1 MGCLGNQLLI
11 ALLLLSASGI
21 YCVQYVTVFY
31 GIPAWRNA
39 TVPLFCAT
47 KNRDTWGTTQCLP
60 DNGDYSELAINV
72 TEAFDAWNN
81 TVTEQAIED
90 VWNLFET
97 SIKPCVKL
105 TPLCIAMRC
114 NKTETDRWGLTKP
127 NTTQTSTPTP
137 TTAPASTTP
146 NSTIEVVNGSSSCVR
161 NNSCTGLEQ
170 EPMVSCQFNMT
181 GLKRDKKKEYSE
193 TWYSR
198 DLVCEQNN
206 TDNKTSRC
214 YMNHCNTSV
223 IQESCDK
230 HYWDAIRFRYCAPPG
245 YALLRCNDSN
255 YSGFAPNCSKVVVS
269 SCTRMMETQT
279 STWFG
284 FNGTR
289 AENRTYIYWHGNSNR
304 TIISLNKFY
313 NLTISC
319 RRPGNKTVLPVTI
332 MSGLVFHSQ
341 PINERPKQAWCW
353 FGGEWKGAI
362 QEVKE
367 TLVKHP
373 RYTGTNETGKI
384 SLTAPRGGDPEVT
397 FMWTNCRGEF
407 LYCKMNWFLNWVED
421 VNITSPRWESQNPKE
436 RHKRNYV
443 PCHIR
448 QIINTWHKVG
458 KNVYLPPREGDLT
471 CNSTVTSLIAEID
484 WINNNE
490 TNITMSAEV
499 AQLYRLELGDYKLVE
514 ITPIGFAPTSVRR
527 YTTNG
532 ASRNKRGVFVLGFLG
547 FLATAGSAMGAA
559 SLTLSAQSRTLLAG
573 IVQQQQQ
580 LLDVVKRQQELLRL
594 TVWGTK
600 NLQTRVTAIEK
611 YLKDQAQL
619 NSWGCAFRQVCHTT
633 VPWPNDTLTPDWN
646 NMTWQEWEKQ
656 VNFLEANITQS
667 LEEAQIQQ
675 EKNMY
680 ELQKLNS
687 WDIFGNWFDLT
698 SWIKYIQYGVLI
710 VLGVIGLR
718 IVIYL
723 VQMLTRLRQGY
734 RPVFSPP
741 PAYVQQIPIQTGQ
754 GLPTKEGEEEDGGD
768 RGGNRFWPWQ
778 IEYIHFL
785 IRQLVRLLTWLFSS
799 CRDWLLRSCQILQ
812 PVLQSL
818 SRTLQRAREVIRVEI
833 TYIQYGWHY
842 FQEAA
847 QAWWKFARETLA
859 SAWRDLWETL
869 GRVGRG
875 IRAIPRRIRQGLE
888 LTLL

>member
-11 ALLLLSASGI
+11 ALLLVSALEI

-31 GIPAWRNA
+31 GVPAWKNA
-39 TVPLFCAT
+39 TIPLFCT
-47 KNRDTWGTTQCLP
+47 TRNRDTWGTIQCLP
-60 DNGDYSELAINV
+60 DNDDYSELAISI

-114 NKTETDRWGLTKP
+114 NKTETDRWGLTR
-127 NTTQTSTPTP
+127 NAGTTTTTTTT
-137 TTAPASTTP
+137 TTAATP
-146 NSTIEVVNGSSSCVR
+146 SVAENVINESNPCIK
-161 NNSCTGLEQ
+161 NNSCAGLEQ
-170 EPMVSCQFNMT
+170 EPMIGCKFNMT
-181 GLKRDKKKEYSE
+181 GLKRDKKIEYNE

-198 DLVCEQNN
+198 DLICEQSANESES
-206 TDNKTSRC
+206 KC
-214 YMNHCNTSV
+214 YMHHCNTSV

-289 AENRTYIYWHGNSNR
+289 AENRTYIYWHGKSNR
-304 TIISLNKFY
+304 TIISLNKYY
-313 NLTISC
+313 NLTMRC

-353 FGGEWKGAI
+353 FGGSWKEAI

-373 RYTGTNETGKI
+373 RYTGTNDTKKI
-384 SLTAPRGGDPEVT
+384 NLTAPAGGDPEVT

-421 VNITSPRWESQNPKE
+421 RDQKSSRWRQQNTRE
-436 RHKRNYV
+436 RQKKNYV

-484 WINNNE
+484 WTNNNE

-499 AQLYRLELGDYKLVE
+499 AELYRLELGDYKLVE
-514 ITPIGFAPTSVRR
+514 ITPIGLAPTSVRR
-527 YTTNG
+527 YTTTG

-633 VPWPNDTLTPDWN
+633 VPWPNETLVPNWS
-646 NMTWQEWEKQ
+646 NMTWQEWERQ
-656 VNFLEANITQS
+656 VDFLEANITQL

-698 SWIKYIQYGVLI
+698 SWIRYIQYGVLI
-710 VLGVIGLR
+710 VLGVVGLR
-718 IVIYL
+718 IVIYV
-723 VQMLTRLRQGY
+723 VQMLARLRQGY
-734 RPVFSPP
+734 RPVFSSPP
-741 PAYVQQIPIQTGQ
+741 VYVQQIPIHKGQ
-754 GLPTKEGEEEDGGD
+754 EPPTKEGEEGEGGD
-768 RGGNRFWPWQ
+768 RGGSRSWPWQ

-785 IRQLVRLLTWLFSS
+785 IRQLIRLLTWLFSS
-799 CRDWLLRSCQILQ
+799 CRDWLLRTYQILQ

-818 SRTLQRAREVIRVEI
+818 STTLQRVREVIRI
-833 TYIQYGWHY
+833 GIAYLQYGWRY
-842 FQEAA
+842 FQEAV

-859 SAWRDLWETL
+859 SAWRDIWETL

-875 IRAIPRRIRQGLE
+875 ILAIPRRIRQGFE
-888 LTLL
+888 LALL

>member
-11 ALLLLSASGI
+11 ALLLVSALEI

-31 GIPAWRNA
+31 GVPAWKNA
-39 TVPLFCAT
+39 TIPLFCAT
-47 KNRDTWGTTQCLP
+47 RNRDTWGTTQCLP
-60 DNGDYSELAINV
+60 DNDDYSELAINI

-114 NKTETDRWGLTKP
+114 NKTETDRWGLTR
-127 NTTQTSTPTP
+127 NAGTTTTT
-137 TTAPASTTP
+137 TTAATP
-146 NSTIEVVNGSSSCVR
+146 SVAENVINESNPCIK
-161 NNSCTGLEQ
+161 NNSCAGLEQ
-170 EPMVSCQFNMT
+170 EPMIGCKFNMT
-181 GLKRDKKKEYSE
+181 GLKRDKRIEYNE

-198 DLVCEQNN
+198 DLICEQSANESES
-206 TDNKTSRC
+206 KC
-214 YMNHCNTSV
+214 YMHHCNTSV

-289 AENRTYIYWHGNSNR
+289 AENRTYIYWHGKSNR
-304 TIISLNKFY
+304 TIISLNKYY
-313 NLTISC
+313 NLTMRC

-353 FGGEWKGAI
+353 FGGSWKEAI

-373 RYTGTNETGKI
+373 RYTGTNDTKKI
-384 SLTAPRGGDPEVT
+384 NLTAPAGGDPEVT

-421 VNITSPRWESQNPKE
+421 RDQKSMRQQNTREQQK
-436 RHKRNYV
+436 KNYV

-484 WINNNE
+484 WTNNNE

-499 AQLYRLELGDYKLVE
+499 AELYRLELGDYKLVE
-514 ITPIGFAPTSVRR
+514 ITPIGLAPTSVRR
-527 YTTNG
+527 YTTTG

-633 VPWPNDTLTPDWN
+633 VPWPNETLVPNWS
-646 NMTWQEWEKQ
+646 NMTWQEWERQ
-656 VNFLEANITQS
+656 VDFLEANITQL

-698 SWIKYIQYGVLI
+698 SWIRYIQYGVLI
-710 VLGVIGLR
+710 VLGVVGIR
-718 IVIYL
+718 IVIYV
-723 VQMLTRLRQGY
+723 VQMLARLRQGY
-734 RPVFSPP
+734 RPVFSSP
-741 PAYVQQIPIQTGQ
+741 PAYVQQIPIHKGQ
-754 GLPTKEGEEEDGGD
+754 EPPTKEGEEGEGGD
-768 RGGNRFWPWQ
+768 RGGNRSWPWQ

-785 IRQLVRLLTWLFSS
+785 IRQLIRLLTWLFSS
-799 CRDWLLRSCQILQ
+799 CRDWLLRTYQILQ

-818 SRTLQRAREVIRVEI
+818 STTSQRGREVIRI
-833 TYIQYGWHY
+833 GIAYLQYGWRY
-842 FQEAA
+842 FQEAV

-859 SAWRDLWETL
+859 SAWRDIWETL

-875 IRAIPRRIRQGLE
+875 ILAIPRRVRQGLE

>member
-11 ALLLLSASGI
+11 ALLLVSALEI

-31 GIPAWRNA
+31 GVPAWKNA
-39 TVPLFCAT
+39 TIPLFCT
-47 KNRDTWGTTQCLP
+47 TRNRDTWGTTQCLP
-60 DNGDYSELAINV
+60 DNDDYSELAISI

-105 TPLCIAMRC
+105 TPLCIAMKC
-114 NKTETDRWGLTKP
+114 NKTETDRWGLTR
-127 NTTQTSTPTP
+127 NAGTTTTTTTT
-137 TTAPASTTP
+137 TTAATP
-146 NSTIEVVNGSSSCVR
+146 SVAENVINESNPCIK
-161 NNSCTGLEQ
+161 NNSCAGLEQ
-170 EPMVSCQFNMT
+170 EPMIGCKFNMT
-181 GLKRDKKKEYSE
+181 GLKRDKKIEYNE

-198 DLVCEQNN
+198 DLICEQSANESES
-206 TDNKTSRC
+206 KC
-214 YMNHCNTSV
+214 YMHHCNTSV

-289 AENRTYIYWHGNSNR
+289 AENRTYIYWHGKSNR
-304 TIISLNKFY
+304 TIISLNKYY
-313 NLTISC
+313 NLTMRC

-353 FGGEWKGAI
+353 FGGSWKEAI

-373 RYTGTNETGKI
+373 RYTGTNDTKKI
-384 SLTAPRGGDPEVT
+384 NLTAPAGGDPEVT

-421 VNITSPRWESQNPKE
+421 RDQKSSRWRQQNTRE
-436 RHKRNYV
+436 RQKKNYV

-484 WINNNE
+484 WTNNNE

-499 AQLYRLELGDYKLVE
+499 AELYRLELGDYKLVE
-514 ITPIGFAPTSVRR
+514 ITPIGLAPTSVRR
-527 YTTNG
+527 YTTTG

-633 VPWPNDTLTPDWN
+633 VPWPNETLVPNWS
-646 NMTWQEWEKQ
+646 NMTWQEWERQ
-656 VNFLEANITQS
+656 VDFLEANITQL

-698 SWIKYIQYGVLI
+698 SWIRYIQYGVLI
-710 VLGVIGLR
+710 VLGVVGLR
-718 IVIYL
+718 IVIYV
-723 VQMLTRLRQGY
+723 VQMLARLRQGY
-734 RPVFSPP
+734 RPVFSTP
-741 PAYVQQIPIQTGQ
+741 PAYVQQIPIHKGQ
-754 GLPTKEGEEEDGGD
+754 EPPTKEGEEGEGGD
-768 RGGNRFWPWQ
+768 RGGSRSWPWQ

-785 IRQLVRLLTWLFSS
+785 IRQLIRLLTWLFSS
-799 CRDWLLRSCQILQ
+799 CRDWLLRIYQVLQ

-818 SRTLQRAREVIRVEI
+818 STTSQRVREVRIGI
-833 TYIQYGWHY
+833 AYLQYGWRY
-842 FQEAA
+842 FQEAV
-847 QAWWKFARETLA
+847 QAWWKFAQETLA
-859 SAWRDLWETL
+859 SAWRDIWETL

-875 IRAIPRRIRQGLE
+875 ILAIPRRIRQGFE
-888 LTLL
+888 LALL

>member
-11 ALLLLSASGI
+11 TLLLVSVLEI
-21 YCVQYVTVFY
+21 WCVQYVTVFY
-31 GIPAWRNA
+31 GVPAWRNA
-39 TVPLFCAT
+39 TIPLFCAT
-47 KNRDTWGTTQCLP
+47 RNRDTWGTTQCLP
-60 DNGDYSELAINV
+60 DNDDYSELAVNI
-72 TEAFDAWNN
+72 TEAFDAWDN

-97 SIKPCVKL
+97 SIQPCVKL
-105 TPLCIAMRC
+105 TPLCIAMKC
-114 NKTETDRWGLTKP
+114 NKTETNRWGLTGEAG
-127 NTTQTSTPTP
+127 TT
-137 TTAPASTTP
+137 TTAKSTTP
-146 NSTIEVVNGSSSCVR
+146 SSTTTVTPKVINEGDSCIK
-161 NNSCTGLEQ
+161 NDSCAGLEQ
-170 EPMVSCQFNMT
+170 EPMIGCKFNMT
-181 GLKRDKKKEYSE
+181 GLKRDKKTEYNE
-193 TWYSR
+193 TWYAR
-198 DLVCEQNN
+198 DLICEQSANESESES
-206 TDNKTSRC
+206 KC
-214 YMNHCNTSV
+214 YMQHCNTSV

-313 NLTISC
+313 NLTMKC

-332 MSGLVFHSQ
+332 MSGMVFHSQ

-353 FGGEWKGAI
+353 FGGNWSEAI

-373 RYTGTNETGKI
+373 RYKGTNDTRKI
-384 SLTAPRGGDPEVT
+384 NLTAPAGGDPEVT

-421 VNITSPRWESQNPKE
+421 RDQNGSRWKQQKNSEQQ
-436 RHKRNYV
+436 KRNYV

-484 WINNNE
+484 WINNE

-514 ITPIGFAPTSVRR
+514 ITPIGLAPTNVRR
-527 YTTNG
+527 YTTTG

-633 VPWPNDTLTPDWN
+633 VPWPNDSLVPNWD
-646 NMTWQEWEKQ
+646 NMTWQEWERQ
-656 VNFLEANITQS
+656 VDFLEANITQL

-687 WDIFGNWFDLT
+687 WDIFGNWFDLA
-698 SWIKYIQYGVLI
+698 SWIRYIQYGVLI
-710 VLGVIGLR
+710 VLGAVGLR
-718 IVIYL
+718 IVIYI
-723 VQMLTRLRQGY
+723 VQMLARLRQGY

-741 PAYVQQIPIQTGQ
+741 PVYVQQIPIHKDQEP
-754 GLPTKEGEEEDGGD
+754 PTKEGEEGEGGD
-768 RGGNRFWPWQ
+768 RGDSRSWPWQ

-785 IRQLVRLLTWLFSS
+785 IRQLIRLLTWLFSS
-799 CRDWLLRSCQILQ
+799 CRDWLLRSYQILQ
-812 PVLQSL
+812 PVFQRL
-818 SRTLQRAREVIRVEI
+818 SRTLQRVREIIRIERA
-833 TYIQYGWHY
+833 YLQYGWSY

-847 QAWWKFARETLA
+847 QAWWRVARETLA
-859 SAWRDLWETL
+859 SAWRDIWETL

-875 IRAIPRRIRQGLE
+875 ILAIPRRIRQRLK
-888 LTLL
+888 LALL

>member
-11 ALLLLSASGI
+11 AILLLSAYGI
-21 YCVQYVTVFY
+21 YCTHYVTVFY
-31 GIPAWRNA
+31 GVPAWRNA

-47 KNRDTWGTTQCLP
+47 RNRDTWGTTQCLP
-60 DNGDYSELAINV
+60 DNDDYSELALNV
-72 TEAFDAWNN
+72 TESFDAWDN

-105 TPLCIAMRC
+105 TPLCITIRC
-114 NKTETDRWGLTKP
+114 NKTETDKWGLTRTVTP
-127 NTTQTSTPTP
+127 TST
-137 TTAPASTTP
+137 TTTTTTLATMP
-146 NSTIEVVNGSSSCVR
+146 NVTAEVLNENDTCIQ
-161 NNSCTGLEQ
+161 NNNCTGLEQ
-170 EPMVSCQFNMT
+170 EPMVNCKFNMT
-181 GLKRDKKKEYSE
+181 GLKQDKRKEYNE

-198 DLVCEQNN
+198 DLVCEQSTNGSES
-206 TDNKTSRC
+206 KC

-289 AENRTYIYWHGNSNR
+289 AENRTYLYWHGKRNS
-304 TIISLNKFY
+304 TIISLNKYY
-313 NLTISC
+313 NLTMRC
-319 RRPGNKTVLPVTI
+319 RRPGNKTILPITI
-332 MSGLVFHSQ
+332 RSGRVYHSQ
-341 PINERPKQAWCW
+341 LIRNEKPKQAWCR
-353 FGGEWKGAI
+353 FEGSWKEAI

-367 TLVKHP
+367 TIVKHP
-373 RYTGTNETGKI
+373 RYTGTNDTEKI
-384 SLTAPRGGDPEVT
+384 NLTAPAGGDPEVT

-421 VNITSPRWESQNPKE
+421 RDTSASRWGNQNP
-436 RHKRNYV
+436 RDRYKRNYV

-458 KNVYLPPREGDLT
+458 INVYLPPREGDLT
-471 CNSTVTSLIAEID
+471 CNSTVTSLMANID
-484 WINNNE
+484 WNSNSE
-490 TNITMSAEV
+490 TNITMGADV
-499 AQLYRLELGDYKLVE
+499 ADLYRLELGDYKLVE
-514 ITPIGFAPTSVRR
+514 ITPIGLAPTTVRR
-527 YTTNG
+527 YTTTG

-633 VPWPNDTLTPDWN
+633 VPWPNNSVMPNWN
-646 NMTWQEWEKQ
+646 NMTWQQWEKQ
-656 VNFLEANITQS
+656 VNFLEANITQL

-680 ELQKLNS
+680 EVQKLNS
-687 WDIFGNWFDLT
+687 WDVFGNWFDLT
-698 SWIKYIQYGVLI
+698 SWIKYIQYGVFI
-710 VLGVIGLR
+710 VLAVIGLR
-718 IVIYL
+718 IVIYV
-723 VQMLTRLRQGY
+723 VQMLARLRQGY
-734 RPVFSPP
+734 RPVFSSP
-741 PAYVQQIPIQTGQ
+741 PAYVQQIHISKGQEQPI
-754 GLPTKEGEEEDGGD
+754 KEEEEGDGGD
-768 RGGNRFWPWQ
+768 RGGNRSWPWQ

-785 IRQLVRLLTWLFSS
+785 IRQLIRLLTWLFSN
-799 CRDWLLRSCQILQ
+799 CRTYLLRIYQILQ
-812 PVLQSL
+812 PVS
-818 SRTLQRAREVIRVEI
+818 QRLFSIIQEVIRTEI
-833 TYIQYGWHY
+833 SYLQYGCRW

-847 QAWWKFARETLA
+847 QAAWRAAREILE

-875 IRAIPRRIRQGLE
+875 ILAIPRRIRQGLE

>member
-11 ALLLLSASGI
+11 ALLLVSKCLGI

-31 GIPAWRNA
+31 GAPAWKNA
-39 TVPLFCAT
+39 TIPLFCAT
-47 KNRDTWGTTQCLP
+47 RNRDTWGTTQCLP
-60 DNGDYSELAINV
+60 DNDDYSELAVNI

-114 NKTETDRWGLTKP
+114 NKTETDRWGLTG
-127 NTTQTSTPTP
+127 TATP
-137 TTAPASTTP
+137 TTTKSTT
-146 NSTIEVVNGSSSCVR
+146 STTTTTVTPKVINEGDPCIR
-161 NNSCTGLEQ
+161 NNSCAGLEQ
-170 EPMVSCQFNMT
+170 EPMIGCKFNMT
-181 GLKRDKKKEYSE
+181 GLKRDRRKEYNE

-198 DLVCEQNN
+198 DLICEQSA
-206 TDNKTSRC
+206 NKSENESKC
-214 YMNHCNTSV
+214 YMQHCNTSV

-255 YSGFAPNCSKVVVS
+255 YSGFAPKCSKVVVS

-289 AENRTYIYWHGNSNR
+289 AENRTYIYWHGRSNR
-304 TIISLNKFY
+304 TIISLNKYY
-313 NLTISC
+313 NLTMKC

-341 PINERPKQAWCW
+341 PINERPKQAWCR
-353 FGGEWKGAI
+353 FGGNWSEAI

-373 RYTGTNETGKI
+373 RYTGTNDTKKI
-384 SLTAPRGGDPEVT
+384 NLTAPAGGDPEVT

-407 LYCKMNWFLNWVED
+407 LYCKMNWFLNWVENRD
-421 VNITSPRWESQNPKE
+421 QNSNRWKQQKKPEQQ
-436 RHKRNYV
+436 KRNYV

-484 WINNNE
+484 WTNNNE

-499 AQLYRLELGDYKLVE
+499 AELYRLELGDYKLVE
-514 ITPIGFAPTSVRR
+514 ITPIGLAPTSVRR
-527 YTTNG
+527 YTTTG

-559 SLTLSAQSRTLLAG
+559 SLTVSAQSRTLLAG

-580 LLDVVKRQQELLRL
+580 LLDVVKRQHELLRL

-600 NLQTRVTAIEK
+600 NLHTRVTAIEK

-633 VPWPNDTLTPDWN
+633 VPWPNDSLVPIWD
-646 NMTWQEWEKQ
+646 NMTWQEWEGK
-656 VNFLEANITQS
+656 VDFLEANITQL

-698 SWIKYIQYGVLI
+698 SWIRYIQYGVLI
-710 VLGVIGLR
+710 VLGVVGLR
-718 IVIYL
+718 IVIYV
-723 VQMLTRLRQGY
+723 VQMLARLRQGY
-734 RPVFSPP
+734 RPVFSSPP
-741 PAYVQQIPIQTGQ
+741 VYVQQIPIHKGQ
-754 GLPTKEGEEEDGGD
+754 EPPTKEGEEGEGGD
-768 RGGNRFWPWQ
+768 RGGSRSWPWQ

-785 IRQLVRLLTWLFSS
+785 IRQLIRLLTWLFSS
-799 CRDWLLRSCQILQ
+799 CRDWLLRIYQILQ
-812 PVLQSL
+812 PVLQRL
-818 SRTLQRAREVIRVEI
+818 SKTLQRVREVIRIEI
-833 TYIQYGWHY
+833 TYLQYGWSY
-842 FQEAA
+842 FQEAV

-859 SAWRDLWETL
+859 SAWRDIWETL

-875 IRAIPRRIRQGLE
+875 ILAIPRRVRQGLE
-888 LTLL
+888 LALL

>member
-1 MGCLGNQLLI
+1 MGCPGNQLLI
-11 ALLLLSASGI
+11 ALLLVSVLEI
-21 YCVQYVTVFY
+21 WCVQYVTVFY
-31 GIPAWRNA
+31 GVPAWKNA
-39 TVPLFCAT
+39 TIPLFCAT
-47 KNRDTWGTTQCLP
+47 GNRDTWGTTQCLP
-60 DNGDYSELAINV
+60 DNDDYSEMAVNI
-72 TEAFDAWNN
+72 TEAFDAWDN

-105 TPLCIAMRC
+105 TPLCITMRC
-114 NKTETDRWGLTKP
+114 NRTETDRWGLTRVAG
-127 NTTQTSTPTP
+127 TT
-137 TTAPASTTP
+137 TTTKSTTP
-146 NSTIEVVNGSSSCVR
+146 SSTTTVTPKVINESDSCIK
-161 NNSCTGLEQ
+161 NDSCAGLEQ
-170 EPMVSCQFNMT
+170 EPMIGCKFNMT
-181 GLKRDKKKEYSE
+181 GLKRDKKTEYNE
-193 TWYSR
+193 TWYAR
-198 DLVCEQNN
+198 DLICEQSANESES
-206 TDNKTSRC
+206 KC
-214 YMNHCNTSV
+214 YMHHCNTSV

-313 NLTISC
+313 NLTMKC

-353 FGGEWKGAI
+353 FGGNWSEAI

-373 RYTGTNETGKI
+373 RYTGTNETRKI
-384 SLTAPRGGDPEVT
+384 NLTAPTGGDSEVT

-421 VNITSPRWESQNPKE
+421 RDQNGSRWKQQKNSE
-436 RHKRNYV
+436 RKKRNYV

-458 KNVYLPPREGDLT
+458 KYVYLPPREGDLT

-514 ITPIGFAPTSVRR
+514 ITPIGLAPTNVRR
-527 YTTNG
+527 YTTTG

-619 NSWGCAFRQVCHTT
+619 NSWGCAFR
-633 VPWPNDTLTPDWN
+633 
-646 NMTWQEWEKQ
+646 
-656 VNFLEANITQS
+656 
-667 LEEAQIQQ
+667 
-675 EKNMY
+675 
-680 ELQKLNS
+680 
-687 WDIFGNWFDLT
+687 
-698 SWIKYIQYGVLI
+698 
-710 VLGVIGLR
+710 
-718 IVIYL
+718 
-723 VQMLTRLRQGY
+723 
-734 RPVFSPP
+734 
-741 PAYVQQIPIQTGQ
+741 
-754 GLPTKEGEEEDGGD
+754 
-768 RGGNRFWPWQ
+768 
-778 IEYIHFL
+778 
-785 IRQLVRLLTWLFSS
+785 
-799 CRDWLLRSCQILQ
+799 
-812 PVLQSL
+812 
-818 SRTLQRAREVIRVEI
+818 
-833 TYIQYGWHY
+833 
-842 FQEAA
+842 
-847 QAWWKFARETLA
+847 
-859 SAWRDLWETL
+859 
-869 GRVGRG
+869 
-875 IRAIPRRIRQGLE
+875 
-888 LTLL
+888 

>member
-72 TEAFDAWNN
+72 TEAFDAWDN

-105 TPLCIAMRC
+105 TPLCITMRC
-114 NKTETDRWGLTKP
+114 NKSETDRWGLTGTP
-127 NTTQTSTPTP
+127 APTTTQT
-137 TTAPASTTP
+137 TTTQASTTP
-146 NSTIEVVNGSSSCVR
+146 TSPITAKVVNDSDPCIKI
-161 NNSCTGLEQ
+161 NNCTGLEQ
-170 EPMVSCQFNMT
+170 EPMVSCKFNMT
-181 GLKRDKKKEYSE
+181 GLKRDKKREYNE

-198 DLVCEQNN
+198 DLVCEQNSN
-206 TDNKTSRC
+206 ETDSKC

-255 YSGFAPNCSKVVVS
+255 YSGFAPNCTKVVVS

-289 AENRTYIYWHGNSNR
+289 AENRTYIYWHGRSNR
-304 TIISLNKFY
+304 TIISLNKYY
-313 NLTISC
+313 NLTMRC

-353 FGGEWKGAI
+353 FGGEWKKAI

-373 RYTGTNETGKI
+373 RYTGTNKTEQIK
-384 SLTAPRGGDPEVT
+384 LTAPGGGDPEVT

-421 VNITSPRWESQNPKE
+421 IQNGSRWTSQNQKE
-436 RHKRNYV
+436 RQRRNYV

-484 WINNNE
+484 WINGNE

-499 AQLYRLELGDYKLVE
+499 AELYRLELGDYKLVE
-514 ITPIGFAPTSVRR
+514 ITPIGFAPTSVKR
-527 YTTNG
+527 YTTTG

-559 SLTLSAQSRTLLAG
+559 SVTLSAQSRTLLAG

-594 TVWGTK
+594 TVWGAK

-633 VPWPNDTLTPDWN
+633 VPWPNDTLTPNWN

-675 EKNMY
+675 EKNTY

-718 IVIYL
+718 IVIYV
-723 VQMLTRLRQGY
+723 VQMLARLRQGY
-734 RPVFSPP
+734 RPVFSSP

-754 GLPTKEGEEEDGGD
+754 ELPTKEGEEGDGGG
-768 RGGNRFWPWQ
+768 RGGNRSWPWQ

-785 IRQLVRLLTWLFSS
+785 IRQLIRLLTWLFSS
-799 CRDWLLRSCQILQ
+799 CRDWLLRNCQTLQ

-818 SRTLQRAREVIRVEI
+818 SRTLQRAREVIRVQI
-833 TYIQYGWHY
+833 AYLQYGWRY
-842 FQEAA
+842 LQEAA
-847 QAWWKFARETLA
+847 QAWWKFVRETLA

-875 IRAIPRRIRQGLE
+875 ILAIPRRIRQGLE

>member
-11 ALLLLSASGI
+11 AILLISAYGI
-21 YCVQYVTVFY
+21 YCIQYVTIFY
-31 GIPAWRNA
+31 GVPAWRNA

-60 DNGDYSELAINV
+60 DNDDYSELALNV
-72 TEAFDAWNN
+72 TEQFDAWNN

-114 NKTETDRWGLTKP
+114 NKSDTDRWGLTGV
-127 NTTQTSTPTP
+127 
-137 TTAPASTTP
+137 STTKNP
-146 NSTIEVVNGSSSCVR
+146 TIVAPTSRTAALKPELNETDPCIK
-161 NNSCTGLEQ
+161 NDNCTDLEE
-170 EPMVSCQFNMT
+170 EPMVSCKFNMT
-181 GLKRDKKKEYSE
+181 GLRRDRRKEYNE
-193 TWYSR
+193 TWYST
-198 DLVCEQNN
+198 DLVCEANNN
-206 TDNKTSRC
+206 TANESRC

-255 YSGFAPNCSKVVVS
+255 YSGFMPNCSKVVVS

-289 AENRTYIYWHGNSNR
+289 AENRTYIYWHGKSNN
-304 TIISLNKFY
+304 TIISLNKYY
-313 NLTISC
+313 NLTMKC

-341 PINERPKQAWCW
+341 PINERPKQAWCR
-353 FGGEWKGAI
+353 FGGDWRGAMK
-362 QEVKE
+362 EVKE
-367 TLVKHP
+367 TIIKHP
-373 RYTGTNETGKI
+373 RYTGTNETKNI
-384 SLTAPRGGDPEVT
+384 TLTPPGGGDPEVT

-407 LYCKMNWFLNWVED
+407 LYCKMNWWLNWVENFGNTD
-421 VNITSPRWESQNPKE
+421 PRWKQQNSREK
-436 RHKRNYV
+436 HKRNYV

-448 QIINTWHKVG
+448 QVINTWHRVG
-458 KNVYLPPREGDLT
+458 KNVYLPPREGNLE
-471 CNSTVTSLIAEID
+471 CNSTVTSLIAEIE
-484 WINNNE
+484 WINKNQ
-490 TNITMSAEV
+490 TNITMSADV
-499 AQLYRLELGDYKLVE
+499 AALYRLELGDYKLVE
-514 ITPIGFAPTSVRR
+514 ITPIGMAPTSVKR
-527 YTTNG
+527 YTT
-532 ASRNKRGVFVLGFLG
+532 ATSRNKRGVFVLGFLG

-559 SLTLSAQSRTLLAG
+559 SLTLTAQSRTLLAG

-633 VPWPNDTLTPDWN
+633 VPWPNDTLIPDWN
-646 NMTWQEWEKQ
+646 NMTWQEWEKK
-656 VNFLEANITQS
+656 VNFLEANIS
-667 LEEAQIQQ
+667 LMLEEAQIQQ

-687 WDIFGNWFDLT
+687 WNVFGNWFDLA
-698 SWIKYIQYGVLI
+698 SWIRYIQYGVYI
-710 VLGVIGLR
+710 VIGIILLR
-718 IVIYL
+718 IVIYI
-723 VQMLTRLRQGY
+723 VQMFSRLGKGY
-734 RPVFSPP
+734 RPVFSSPP
-741 PAYVQQIPIQTGQ
+741 SYHQQTPVHKDQER
-754 GLPTKEGEEEDGGD
+754 PTNGEGEEDGGGN
-768 RGGNRFWPWQ
+768 GGNRSWPWQ

-785 IRQLVRLLTWLFSS
+785 IRQLIRLLTWLYDS
-799 CRDWLLRSCQILQ
+799 CRTLLLRICQTLQ
-812 PVLQSL
+812 PVFQRLYKA
-818 SRTLQRAREVIRVEI
+818 LQRIREIIRTELA
-833 TYIQYGWHY
+833 YLQYGWRW
-842 FQEAA
+842 FKEAV
-847 QAWWKFARETLA
+847 QAAWRSARETLA
-859 SAWRDLWETL
+859 GAGRDLWETL
-869 GRVGRG
+869 EGVGRE
-875 IRAIPRRIRQGLE
+875 ILAIPRRIRQGLE

>member
-11 ALLLLSASGI
+11 ALLLVSALEI

-31 GIPAWRNA
+31 GVPAWKNA
-39 TVPLFCAT
+39 TIPLFCT
-47 KNRDTWGTTQCLP
+47 TRNRDTWGTTQCLP
-60 DNGDYSELAINV
+60 DNDDYSELAISI

-114 NKTETDRWGLTKP
+114 NKTETDRWGLTR
-127 NTTQTSTPTP
+127 NAGTTTTTTTT
-137 TTAPASTTP
+137 TTAATP
-146 NSTIEVVNGSSSCVR
+146 SVAENVINESNPCIK
-161 NNSCTGLEQ
+161 NNSCAGLEQ
-170 EPMVSCQFNMT
+170 EPMIGCKFNMT
-181 GLKRDKKKEYSE
+181 GLKRDKRIEYNE

-198 DLVCEQNN
+198 DLICEQSANESES
-206 TDNKTSRC
+206 KC
-214 YMNHCNTSV
+214 YMHHCNTSV

-289 AENRTYIYWHGNSNR
+289 AENRTYIYWHGKSNR
-304 TIISLNKFY
+304 TIISLNKYY
-313 NLTISC
+313 NLTMRC

-353 FGGEWKGAI
+353 FGGSWKEAI

-373 RYTGTNETGKI
+373 RYTGTNDTKKI
-384 SLTAPRGGDPEVT
+384 NLTAPAGGPEVT

-421 VNITSPRWESQNPKE
+421 RDQKSSRWRQQNTRE
-436 RHKRNYV
+436 RQKKNYV

-484 WINNNE
+484 WTNNNE

-499 AQLYRLELGDYKLVE
+499 AELYRLELGDYKLVE
-514 ITPIGFAPTSVRR
+514 ITPIGLAPTSVRR
-527 YTTNG
+527 YTTTG

-633 VPWPNDTLTPDWN
+633 VPWPNETLVPNWS
-646 NMTWQEWEKQ
+646 NMTWQEWERQ
-656 VNFLEANITQS
+656 VDFLEANITQL

-698 SWIKYIQYGVLI
+698 SWIRYIQYGVLI
-710 VLGVIGLR
+710 VLGVVGLR
-718 IVIYL
+718 IVIYV
-723 VQMLTRLRQGY
+723 VQMLARLRQGY
-734 RPVFSPP
+734 RPVFSSP
-741 PAYVQQIPIQTGQ
+741 PAYVQQIPIHKGQ
-754 GLPTKEGEEEDGGD
+754 EPPTKEGEEGEGGD
-768 RGGNRFWPWQ
+768 RGGNRSWPWQ

-785 IRQLVRLLTWLFSS
+785 IRQLIRLLTWLFSS
-799 CRDWLLRSCQILQ
+799 CRDWLLRIYQVLQ

-818 SRTLQRAREVIRVEI
+818 STTSQRVREVIRI
-833 TYIQYGWHY
+833 GIAYLQYGWRY
-842 FQEAA
+842 FQEAV

-859 SAWRDLWETL
+859 SAWRDIWETL

-875 IRAIPRRIRQGLE
+875 ILAIPRRVRQGLE

>member
-11 ALLLLSASGI
+11 ALLLVSVLEI
-21 YCVQYVTVFY
+21 WCVQYVTVFY
-31 GIPAWRNA
+31 GIPAWKNA
-39 TVPLFCAT
+39 TIPLFCAT
-47 KNRDTWGTTQCLP
+47 RNRDTWGTTQCLP
-60 DNGDYSELAINV
+60 DNDDYSELAVNI
-72 TEAFDAWNN
+72 TEAFDAWDN

-114 NKTETDRWGLTKP
+114 NKTETDRWGLTGGAGTI
-127 NTTQTSTPTP
+127 TTTKSTASPATTTVTP
-137 TTAPASTTP
+137 KVI
-146 NSTIEVVNGSSSCVR
+146 NEGDSCIK
-161 NNSCTGLEQ
+161 NDSCAGLEQ
-170 EPMVSCQFNMT
+170 EPMIGCKFNMT
-181 GLKRDKKKEYSE
+181 GLKRDKKTEYNE
-193 TWYSR
+193 TWYAR
-198 DLVCEQNN
+198 DLICEQSANESES
-206 TDNKTSRC
+206 KC
-214 YMNHCNTSV
+214 YMQHCNTNV

-313 NLTISC
+313 NLTMKC

-341 PINERPKQAWCW
+341 PINERPKQAWCR
-353 FGGEWKGAI
+353 FGGNWSEAI

-373 RYTGTNETGKI
+373 RYTGTNETRKI
-384 SLTAPRGGDPEVT
+384 NLTAPTGGDPEVT

-421 VNITSPRWESQNPKE
+421 RDQNGSRWKQQKNSEQQ
-436 RHKRNYV
+436 KRNYV

-514 ITPIGFAPTSVRR
+514 ITPIGLAPTNVRR
-527 YTTNG
+527 YTTTG

-633 VPWPNDTLTPDWN
+633 VQWPNDSLVPNWN
-646 NMTWQEWEKQ
+646 NMTWQEWERQ
-656 VNFLEANITQS
+656 VDFLEANITQL

-698 SWIKYIQYGVLI
+698 SWIRYIQYGVLI
-710 VLGVIGLR
+710 VLGVVGLR
-718 IVIYL
+718 IVIYV
-723 VQMLTRLRQGY
+723 VQMLARLRQGY

-741 PAYVQQIPIQTGQ
+741 PVYVQQIPIHKDQEP
-754 GLPTKEGEEEDGGD
+754 PTKEGEEGEDGD
-768 RGGNRFWPWQ
+768 KGGSRSWPWQ

-785 IRQLVRLLTWLFSS
+785 IRQLIRLLTWLFSS
-799 CRDWLLRSCQILQ
+799 CRDWLLRIYQTLQ
-812 PVLQSL
+812 PVLQRL
-818 SRTLQRAREVIRVEI
+818 SRTLQRVREVIRIERA
-833 TYIQYGWHY
+833 YLQYGWSY
-842 FQEAA
+842 FLEAA

-859 SAWRDLWETL
+859 SAWRDIWETL

-875 IRAIPRRIRQGLE
+875 ILAIPRRIRQGLE

>member
-11 ALLLLSASGI
+11 AILLLSAYGI
-21 YCVQYVTVFY
+21 YCTQYVTVFY

-60 DNGDYSELAINV
+60 DNDDYSELALNV
-72 TEAFDAWNN
+72 TESFDAWDN

-114 NKTETDRWGLTKP
+114 NKTETDKWGLTR
-127 NTTQTSTPTP
+127 NATATTTTTRATKTPI
-137 TTAPASTTP
+137 TTKLETAKV
-146 NSTIEVVNGSSSCVR
+146 IEEDDSCIQ
-161 NNSCTGLEQ
+161 NNNCTGLEQ
-170 EPMVSCQFNMT
+170 EPMVSCKFNMT
-181 GLKRDKKKEYSE
+181 GLKRDKKKEYKE
-193 TWYSR
+193 IWYSR
-198 DLVCEQNN
+198 DLVCEQGTNGSES
-206 TDNKTSRC
+206 KC

-289 AENRTYIYWHGNSNR
+289 AENRTYIYWHGKRNN

-313 NLTISC
+313 NLTMRC
-319 RRPGNKTVLPVTI
+319 RRPGNKTVLPVGT
-332 MSGLVFHSQ
+332 MSGFRFHLQ
-341 PINERPKQAWCW
+341 QINKKPRQAWCR
-353 FGGEWKGAI
+353 FEGLWKEAI

-367 TLVKHP
+367 TIVKHP
-373 RYTGTNETGKI
+373 RYTGTNDTDKI
-384 SLTAPRGGDPEVT
+384 YLTAPGGGDPEVT

-421 VNITSPRWESQNPKE
+421 RNTSHPQWKGQTPREK
-436 RHKRNYV
+436 HKRNYV

-458 KNVYLPPREGDLT
+458 INVYLPPREGDLT
-471 CNSTVTSLIAEID
+471 CNSTVTSLLADIESSDNKTEINVGANVAE
-484 WINNNE
+484 
-490 TNITMSAEV
+490 
-499 AQLYRLELGDYKLVE
+499 LYRLELGDYKLVE
-514 ITPIGFAPTSVRR
+514 ITPIGLAPTNVRR
-527 YTTNG
+527 YTTTG

-633 VPWPNDTLTPDWN
+633 VPWPNKTLLPNWN

-656 VNFLEANITQS
+656 VNFLEANITQL

-687 WDIFGNWFDLT
+687 WDVFGNWFDLT
-698 SWIKYIQYGVLI
+698 SWVKYIQYGVFI

-718 IVIYL
+718 IVIYV
-723 VQMLTRLRQGY
+723 VQMLARLRQGY
-734 RPVFSPP
+734 RPVFSSP
-741 PAYVQQIPIQTGQ
+741 PAYVQQIPIHKGQ
-754 GLPTKEGEEEDGGD
+754 EQPTEEGEEGGGGD
-768 RGGNRFWPWQ
+768 RGGSRSWPWQ

-785 IRQLVRLLTWLFSS
+785 IRQLIRLLTWLFSN
-799 CRDWLLRSCQILQ
+799 CRTYLLRIYQILQ
-812 PVLQSL
+812 PVF
-818 SRTLQRAREVIRVEI
+818 QRFFSTAQRIQEVIRTEI
-833 TYIQYGWHY
+833 SYLQYGCRW
-842 FQEAA
+842 FQEAVRA
-847 QAWWKFARETLA
+847 AWRAARETLE
-859 SAWRDLWETL
+859 SAGRDLWEIL

-875 IRAIPRRIRQGLE
+875 ILAIPRRIRQGLE
-888 LTLL
+888 LALL

>member
-11 ALLLLSASGI
+11 ALLLVSALEI

-31 GIPAWRNA
+31 GVPAWKNA
-39 TVPLFCAT
+39 TIPLFCT
-47 KNRDTWGTTQCLP
+47 TRNRDTWGTTQCLP
-60 DNGDYSELAINV
+60 DNDDYSELAISI

-114 NKTETDRWGLTKP
+114 NKTETDRWGLTR
-127 NTTQTSTPTP
+127 NAGTTT
-137 TTAPASTTP
+137 TTATTTAATP
-146 NSTIEVVNGSSSCVR
+146 SVAENVINESNPCIK
-161 NNSCTGLEQ
+161 NNSCAGLEQ
-170 EPMVSCQFNMT
+170 EPMIGCKFNMT
-181 GLKRDKKKEYSE
+181 GLKRDKKIEYNE

-198 DLVCEQNN
+198 DLICEQSANESES
-206 TDNKTSRC
+206 KC
-214 YMNHCNTSV
+214 YMHHCNTSV

-289 AENRTYIYWHGNSNR
+289 AENRTYIYWHGKSNR
-304 TIISLNKFY
+304 TIISLNKYY
-313 NLTISC
+313 NLTMRC

-353 FGGEWKGAI
+353 FGGSWKEAI

-373 RYTGTNETGKI
+373 RYTGTNDTKKI
-384 SLTAPRGGDPEVT
+384 NLTAPAGGDPEVT

-421 VNITSPRWESQNPKE
+421 RDQKSRWRQQNTRE
-436 RHKRNYV
+436 RQKKNYV

-484 WINNNE
+484 WTNNNE

-499 AQLYRLELGDYKLVE
+499 AELYRLELGDYKLVE
-514 ITPIGFAPTSVRR
+514 ITPIGLAPTSVRR
-527 YTTNG
+527 YTTTG

-633 VPWPNDTLTPDWN
+633 VPWPNETLVPNWS
-646 NMTWQEWEKQ
+646 NMTWQEWERQ
-656 VNFLEANITQS
+656 VDFLEANITQL

-698 SWIKYIQYGVLI
+698 SWIRYVQYGVLI
-710 VLGVIGLR
+710 VLGVVGLR
-718 IVIYL
+718 IVIYV
-723 VQMLTRLRQGY
+723 VQMLARLRQGY
-734 RPVFSPP
+734 RPVFSSP
-741 PAYVQQIPIQTGQ
+741 PAYVQQIPIHKGQ
-754 GLPTKEGEEEDGGD
+754 EPPTKEGEEGEGGD
-768 RGGNRFWPWQ
+768 RGGSRSWPWQ

-785 IRQLVRLLTWLFSS
+785 IRQLIRLLTWLFSS
-799 CRDWLLRSCQILQ
+799 CRDWLLRTYQILQ

-818 SRTLQRAREVIRVEI
+818 STTLQRVREVIRI
-833 TYIQYGWHY
+833 GIAYLQYGWRY
-842 FQEAA
+842 FQEAV

-859 SAWRDLWETL
+859 SAWRDIWETL

-875 IRAIPRRIRQGLE
+875 ILAIPRRVRQGLE

>member
-11 ALLLLSASGI
+11 ALLLVSALEI
-21 YCVQYVTVFY
+21 YCAQYVTVFY
-31 GIPAWRNA
+31 GVPAWKNA
-39 TVPLFCAT
+39 TIPLFCAT
-47 KNRDTWGTTQCLP
+47 RNRDTWGTTQCLP
-60 DNGDYSELAINV
+60 DNDDYSELAINI

-114 NKTETDRWGLTKP
+114 NKTETDRWGLTR
-127 NTTQTSTPTP
+127 NAGTTTTT
-137 TTAPASTTP
+137 TTAATP
-146 NSTIEVVNGSSSCVR
+146 SVAENVINESNPCIK
-161 NNSCTGLEQ
+161 NNSCAGLEQ
-170 EPMVSCQFNMT
+170 EPMIGCKFNMT
-181 GLKRDKKKEYSE
+181 GLKRDKRIEYNE

-198 DLVCEQNN
+198 DLICEQSANESES
-206 TDNKTSRC
+206 KC
-214 YMNHCNTSV
+214 YMHHCNTSV

-289 AENRTYIYWHGNSNR
+289 AENRTYIYWHGKSNR
-304 TIISLNKFY
+304 TIISLNKYY
-313 NLTISC
+313 NLTMRC

-353 FGGEWKGAI
+353 FGGSWKEAI

-373 RYTGTNETGKI
+373 RYTGTNDTKKI
-384 SLTAPRGGDPEVT
+384 NLTAPAGGDPEVT

-421 VNITSPRWESQNPKE
+421 RDQKSMRQQNTREQQK
-436 RHKRNYV
+436 KNYV

-484 WINNNE
+484 WTNNNE

-499 AQLYRLELGDYKLVE
+499 AELYRLELGDYKLVE
-514 ITPIGFAPTSVRR
+514 ITPIGLAPTSVRR
-527 YTTNG
+527 YTTTG

-633 VPWPNDTLTPDWN
+633 VPWPNETLVPNWS
-646 NMTWQEWEKQ
+646 NMTWQEWERQ
-656 VNFLEANITQS
+656 VDFLEANITQL

-698 SWIKYIQYGVLI
+698 SWIRYIQYGVLI
-710 VLGVIGLR
+710 VLGVVGIR
-718 IVIYL
+718 IVIYV
-723 VQMLTRLRQGY
+723 VQMLARLRQGY
-734 RPVFSPP
+734 RPVFSSP
-741 PAYVQQIPIQTGQ
+741 PAYVQQIPIHKGQ
-754 GLPTKEGEEEDGGD
+754 EPPTKEGEEGEGGD
-768 RGGNRFWPWQ
+768 RGGNRSWPWQ

-785 IRQLVRLLTWLFSS
+785 IRQLIRLLTWLFSS
-799 CRDWLLRSCQILQ
+799 CRDWLLRTYQILQ

-818 SRTLQRAREVIRVEI
+818 STTSQRGREVIRI
-833 TYIQYGWHY
+833 GIAYLQYGWRY
-842 FQEAA
+842 FQEAV

-859 SAWRDLWETL
+859 SAWRDIWETL

-875 IRAIPRRIRQGLE
+875 ILAIPRRVRQGLE

>member
-11 ALLLLSASGI
+11 ALLLVSASGI

-72 TEAFDAWNN
+72 TEAFDAWDN

-105 TPLCIAMRC
+105 TPLCITMRC
-114 NKTETDRWGLTKP
+114 NKSETDRWGLTG
-127 NTTQTSTPTP
+127 T
-137 TTAPASTTP
+137 PASTTTQTTTTQA
-146 NSTIEVVNGSSSCVR
+146 STKSTSPITAKVVNDSDPCIKI
-161 NNSCTGLEQ
+161 NNCTGLEQ
-170 EPMVSCQFNMT
+170 EPMVSCKFNMT
-181 GLKRDKKKEYSE
+181 GLERDKKREYNE
-193 TWYSR
+193 TWYSS
-198 DLVCEQNN
+198 DLVCEQNSN
-206 TDNKTSRC
+206 GSETDSKC

-255 YSGFAPNCSKVVVS
+255 YSGFAPNCTKVVVS

-289 AENRTYIYWHGNSNR
+289 AENRTYIYWHGRSNR
-304 TIISLNKFY
+304 TIISLNKYY
-313 NLTISC
+313 NLTMRC

-353 FGGEWKGAI
+353 FGGEWKKAI

-373 RYTGTNETGKI
+373 RYTGTNDTKQI
-384 SLTAPRGGDPEVT
+384 KLTAPGGGDPEVT
-397 FMWTNCRGEF
+397 HMWTNCRGEF

-421 VNITSPRWESQNPKE
+421 IKNGSRWTSQNQKE
-436 RHKRNYV
+436 RQRRNYV

-484 WINNNE
+484 WINGNE

-514 ITPIGFAPTSVRR
+514 ITPIAFAPTSVKR
-527 YTTNG
+527 YTTTG

-559 SLTLSAQSRTLLAG
+559 SVTLSAQSRTLLAG

-580 LLDVVKRQQELLRL
+580 LLDVVTRQQELLRL

-619 NSWGCAFRQVCHTT
+619 NSWGCAFRQVCQTT

-656 VNFLEANITQS
+656 VNFLEANITQL

-675 EKNMY
+675 EKNTY

-687 WDIFGNWFDLT
+687 WDVFGNWFDLT
-698 SWIKYIQYGVLI
+698 SWIKYIQYGILI

-718 IVIYL
+718 IVIYV
-723 VQMLTRLRQGY
+723 VQMLARLRQGY
-734 RPVFSPP
+734 RPVFSSP

-754 GLPTKEGEEEDGGD
+754 ELPTKEGEEGDGGG
-768 RGGNRFWPWQ
+768 RGGNR
-778 IEYIHFL
+778 
-785 IRQLVRLLTWLFSS
+785 S
-799 CRDWLLRSCQILQ
+799 
-812 PVLQSL
+812 
-818 SRTLQRAREVIRVEI
+818 
-833 TYIQYGWHY
+833 
-842 FQEAA
+842 
-847 QAWWKFARETLA
+847 
-859 SAWRDLWETL
+859 
-869 GRVGRG
+869 
-875 IRAIPRRIRQGLE
+875 
-888 LTLL
+888 

>member
-11 ALLLLSASGI
+11 ALLLVSALEI

-31 GIPAWRNA
+31 GVPAWKNA
-39 TVPLFCAT
+39 TIPLFCT
-47 KNRDTWGTTQCLP
+47 TRNRDTWGTTQCLP
-60 DNGDYSELAINV
+60 DNDDYSELAINI

-114 NKTETDRWGLTKP
+114 NKTETDRWGLTR
-127 NTTQTSTPTP
+127 NAGTTTTTTTTT
-137 TTAPASTTP
+137 TTAATP
-146 NSTIEVVNGSSSCVR
+146 SVAENVINESNPCIK
-161 NNSCTGLEQ
+161 NNSCAGLEQ
-170 EPMVSCQFNMT
+170 EPMIGCKFNMT
-181 GLKRDKKKEYSE
+181 GLKRDKRIEYNE

-198 DLVCEQNN
+198 DLICEQSANESES
-206 TDNKTSRC
+206 KC
-214 YMNHCNTSV
+214 YMHHCNTSV

-289 AENRTYIYWHGNSNR
+289 AENRTYIYWHGKSNR
-304 TIISLNKFY
+304 TIISLNKYY
-313 NLTISC
+313 NLTMRC

-353 FGGEWKGAI
+353 FGGSWKEAI
-362 QEVKE
+362 REVKE

-373 RYTGTNETGKI
+373 RYTGTNDTKKI
-384 SLTAPRGGDPEVT
+384 NLTAPAGGDPEVT

-421 VNITSPRWESQNPKE
+421 RDQKSMRQQNTRE
-436 RHKRNYV
+436 RQKKNYV

-484 WINNNE
+484 WTNNNE

-499 AQLYRLELGDYKLVE
+499 AELYRLELGDYKLVE
-514 ITPIGFAPTSVRR
+514 ITPIGLAPTSVRR
-527 YTTNG
+527 YTTTG

-633 VPWPNDTLTPDWN
+633 VPWPNETLVPNWS
-646 NMTWQEWEKQ
+646 NMTWQEWERQ
-656 VNFLEANITQS
+656 VDFLEANITQL

-698 SWIKYIQYGVLI
+698 SWIRYIQYGVLI
-710 VLGVIGLR
+710 VLGVVGIR
-718 IVIYL
+718 IVIYV
-723 VQMLTRLRQGY
+723 VQMLARLRQGY
-734 RPVFSPP
+734 RPVFSSP
-741 PAYVQQIPIQTGQ
+741 PAYVQQIPIHKGQ
-754 GLPTKEGEEEDGGD
+754 EPPTKEGEEGEGGD
-768 RGGNRFWPWQ
+768 RGGNRSWPWQ

-785 IRQLVRLLTWLFSS
+785 IRQLIRLLTWLFSS
-799 CRDWLLRSCQILQ
+799 CRDWLLRTYQILQ

-818 SRTLQRAREVIRVEI
+818 STTSQRVREVIRI
-833 TYIQYGWHY
+833 GIAYLQYGWRY
-842 FQEAA
+842 FQEAV
-847 QAWWKFARETLA
+847 QAWWRFARETLA
-859 SAWRDLWETL
+859 SAWRDIWETL

-875 IRAIPRRIRQGLE
+875 ILAIPRRVRQGLE

>member
-11 ALLLLSASGI
+11 ALLLVSALEI

-31 GIPAWRNA
+31 GVPAWKNA
-39 TVPLFCAT
+39 TIPLFCAT
-47 KNRDTWGTTQCLP
+47 RNRDTWGTTQCLP
-60 DNGDYSELAINV
+60 DNDDYSELAINI

-114 NKTETDRWGLTKP
+114 NKTETDRWGLTR
-127 NTTQTSTPTP
+127 NAGTTTTT
-137 TTAPASTTP
+137 TTAATP
-146 NSTIEVVNGSSSCVR
+146 SVAENVINESNPCIK
-161 NNSCTGLEQ
+161 NNSCAGLEQ
-170 EPMVSCQFNMT
+170 EPMIGCKFNMT
-181 GLKRDKKKEYSE
+181 GLKRDKRIEYNE

-198 DLVCEQNN
+198 DLICEQSANESES
-206 TDNKTSRC
+206 KC
-214 YMNHCNTSV
+214 YMHHCNTSV

-289 AENRTYIYWHGNSNR
+289 AENRTYIYWHGKSNR
-304 TIISLNKFY
+304 TIISLNKYY
-313 NLTISC
+313 NLTMRC

-353 FGGEWKGAI
+353 FGGSWKEAI

-373 RYTGTNETGKI
+373 RYTGTNDTKKI
-384 SLTAPRGGDPEVT
+384 NLTAPAGGDPEVT

-421 VNITSPRWESQNPKE
+421 RDQKSMRQQNTREQQK
-436 RHKRNYV
+436 KNYV

-458 KNVYLPPREGDLT
+458 KNVYLPPREGGLT

-484 WINNNE
+484 WTNNNE
-490 TNITMSAEV
+490 TNIIMSAEV
-499 AQLYRLELGDYKLVE
+499 AELYRLELGDYKLVE
-514 ITPIGFAPTSVRR
+514 ITPIGLAPTSVRR
-527 YTTNG
+527 YTTTG

-633 VPWPNDTLTPDWN
+633 VPWPNETLVPNWS
-646 NMTWQEWEKQ
+646 NMTWQEWERQ
-656 VNFLEANITQS
+656 VDFLEANITQL

-698 SWIKYIQYGVLI
+698 SWIRYIQYGVLI
-710 VLGVIGLR
+710 VLGVVGIR
-718 IVIYL
+718 IVIYV
-723 VQMLTRLRQGY
+723 VQMLARLRQGY
-734 RPVFSPP
+734 RPVFSSP
-741 PAYVQQIPIQTGQ
+741 PAYVQQIPIHKGQ
-754 GLPTKEGEEEDGGD
+754 EPPTKEGEEGEGGD
-768 RGGNRFWPWQ
+768 RGGNRSWPWQ

-785 IRQLVRLLTWLFSS
+785 IRQLIRLLTWLFSS
-799 CRDWLLRSCQILQ
+799 CRDWLLRTYQILQ

-818 SRTLQRAREVIRVEI
+818 STTSQRGREVIRI
-833 TYIQYGWHY
+833 GIAYLQYGWRY
-842 FQEAA
+842 FQEAV

-859 SAWRDLWETL
+859 SAWRDIWETL

-875 IRAIPRRIRQGLE
+875 ILAIPRRVRQGLE